1 MLILRKKNSFTV
13 TFLGFFLLQTL
24 TNKILQ
30 FLQNRKK
37 NRLDL
42 SEWFWMIQCSKV
54 AEIEDYAQNWWIQV
68 IANVCKW
75 GLFTKCKWIACTEFA
90 REIQI
95 NNESGAGF
103 RLMQTEH
110 LFKFWVKPS
119 EIIKKN
125 HKLFGLEMNVVDYI
139 SFLFNFLF
147 FNFLLFK
154 LTGIFGFFHLASNL
168 ETAPGD
174 LYYNSGTKC
183 EHNLIFK
190 KMIWIFYEKLFGA
203 SISYNLFCNNVTNS
217 LFNKY

>member
-1 MLILRKKNSFTV
+1 
-13 TFLGFFLLQTL
+13 
-24 TNKILQ
+24 
-30 FLQNRKK
+30 
-37 NRLDL
+37 
-42 SEWFWMIQCSKV
+42 MIQCSKV

-103 RLMQTEH
+103 RLMQTKH

-139 SFLFNFLF
+139 SFLFNFL
-147 FNFLLFK
+147 LFK

-168 ETAPGD
+168 ETARVTYTTIPAPNVSIIWFSKKWYGFFMK
-174 LYYNSGTKC
+174 NSLELQLAIIYFATMLQI
-183 EHNLIFK
+183 HYLIN
-190 KMIWIFYEKLFGA
+190 IKLFGA
-203 SISYNLFCNNVTNS
+203 NIT
-217 LFNKY
+217 LFNSFQQSIQAKTKWLINIFKSALTNETALFLR